1 MGSHLSQEGA
11 PPMNP
16 SRDLCSPHQ
25 CVTTHPDIKS
35 DARKHAFVTA
45 GPPAHS
51 HRKGNEA
58 HKGNGFRYPGPDAT
72 HMACL
77 LEPVMPS
84 SLVSRKMA
92 SKKRKRLVAL
102 RDFKR
107 QFLSAQAQGMCGS
120 GKASPRREN
129 VHFATTAGCYSGTL
143 ENVIRPPSS
152 FPQHAAHC
160 SHPMGVSHNMRMEV
174 SVSVPVYTGAQESNN
189 RRPLFGPQYINVP
202 LKQMPLGG
210 SEQCTLSTSRPGNMI
225 ASWAD
230 FTKTRTR
237 CFSTTFISS
246 TSPLDF
252 CSYPWRPKELLG
264 LCPLLKISKTNG
276 LTVPLPFKRN
286 KATMCQTGQG
296 RARTHDM
303 VILANGSP

>member
-1 MGSHLSQEGA
+1 MGSHLSREGA

-35 DARKHAFVTA
+35 DARPPSTQQAVEPVLSDLEFSEKATKHTRGTA
-45 GPPAHS
+45 SATRVRMPPTWRACEHVVYS
-51 HRKGNEA
+51 AAWHRK
-58 HKGNGFRYPGPDAT
+58 RDVPSR
-72 HMACL
+72 

-107 QFLSAQAQGMCGS
+107 QFLSAQARGMCGS

-143 ENVIRPPSS
+143 ENVIRPRPS
-152 FPQHAAHC
+152 FPRHAAHC

-174 SVSVPVYTGAQESNN
+174 SISVPVYTGAQESNS

-210 SEQCTLSTSRPGNMI
+210 SEQCKPYQLS
-225 ASWAD
+225 
-230 FTKTRTR
+230 K
-237 CFSTTFISS
+237 
-246 TSPLDF
+246 
-252 CSYPWRPKELLG
+252 Y
-264 LCPLLKISKTNG
+264 
-276 LTVPLPFKRN
+276 
-286 KATMCQTGQG
+286 
-296 RARTHDM
+296 
-303 VILANGSP
+303 